1 MYNGMTVGVV
11 VPAHNE
17 EAFVGRVIE
26 TIPEYV
32 DRVYAVDDC
41 SDDETWAEIQ
51 RHAEQANRNRLENT
65 TLADGGAT
73 FDSVVEPIHHDTN
86 QGRGGAV
93 KTGYRH
99 ALEDGIDVT
108 AVMDADGQMNPE
120 MLRRIIEPV
129 TEGRADYTKG
139 TRLLHRDRKEMSNWR
154 FFGNSLLT
162 YLTKISSGY
171 WKMSDPQNGFTA
183 ISNDALSRIDIDGLY
198 DDYGFLNDVLTTLNI
213 YQFRVAD
220 ISHPAVYGEEN
231 SGIRYSTFVPR
242 LSGLLLRNF
251 VRRLTMRFV
260 VRDFHPLVLLYVFG
274 VLGSVAGGVGVVFTL
289 LTILGPGPLFVRSA
303 LSVLLLVVGGISI
316 AVAMTYDLKANE
328 ALSVTQH
335 ERLGT
340 NDARPRP
347 PEVER

>member
-1 MYNGMTVGVV
+1 MYNGQTIGVV

-26 TIPEYV
+26 TMPEYV

-41 SDDETWAEIQ
+41 SDDETWTEIQ
-51 RHAEQANRNRLENT
+51 RYAEQANRNRLENA
-65 TLADGGAT
+65 TLADGGT
-73 FDSVVEPIHHDTN
+73 SFDSVVEPIRHDTN

-99 ALEDGIDVT
+99 ALADGIDVT
-108 AVMDADGQMNPE
+108 AVMDADGQMNPD

-129 TEGRADYTKG
+129 AEGRAEYAKG

-220 ISHPAVYGEEN
+220 ISHPAVYGEED

-251 VRRLTMRFV
+251 IRRLTMRFV

-274 VLGSVAGGVGVVFTL
+274 VIGSVAGSVGVLFTL
-289 LTILGPGPLFVRSA
+289 LTLLGPGPLFVRSA

-335 ERLGT
+335 ERLDT
-340 NDARPRP
+340 DMARP